1 MKERKRAS
9 FWSLYSS
16 DVCSHTPSL
25 SSLYVTLP
33 AHPLLK
39 RERETE
45 RVEETERQ
53 RERQREEGHGAEQ
66 RASVFSSQFTV
77 APLPG
82 STHPSTITRSQT
94 HLLSLYRQLTTPS
107 HFLCCRTDPQSQIQ
121 RRGGKRKKKK
131 TDSIGTEHTQTH
143 TRTAEQT
150 HQLRGWVEAGEGVWR
165 MEWDLSRMESELR
178 HINPDLLQPSKSFKK
193 PSSGT
198 ITLNV
203 GGFLYTAHRTTLAK
217 QQGSFLEEV
226 ANGKKAVQHTD
237 SMGNPFIDRD
247 GPVFRHVLNYLRTG
261 ELQLPDDFREA
272 GLLRREADF
281 YRLTELVEAV
291 VEWETQ
297 RAALREPAFLEVTDS
312 HERSQGLKVYCSDPA
327 FIDKVKGRL
336 VQISK
341 SRLDGFPEE
350 FVVSSNVIQFR
361 HFIKSEPGSRLVLKE
376 DSTFLCTLD
385 CLKLETVMLALRSGF
400 KLVTCLD
407 SSKGSVVVAEALHF
421 VK

>member
-1 MKERKRAS
+1 
-9 FWSLYSS
+9 
-16 DVCSHTPSL
+16 
-25 SSLYVTLP
+25 
-33 AHPLLK
+33 
-39 RERETE
+39 
-45 RVEETERQ
+45 
-53 RERQREEGHGAEQ
+53 
-66 RASVFSSQFTV
+66 
-77 APLPG
+77 
-82 STHPSTITRSQT
+82 
-94 HLLSLYRQLTTPS
+94 
-107 HFLCCRTDPQSQIQ
+107 
-121 RRGGKRKKKK
+121 
-131 TDSIGTEHTQTH
+131 
-143 TRTAEQT
+143 
-150 HQLRGWVEAGEGVWR
+150 
-165 MEWDLSRMESELR
+165 MEWNLRRMESELR

-217 QQGSFLEEV
+217 HQGSFLEEL
-226 ANGKKAVQHTD
+226 ANGKKPVQHTD

-281 YRLTELVEAV
+281 YHLTELVEAV
-291 VEWETQ
+291 VEWESQ
-297 RAALREPAFLEVTDS
+297 RAAQREAAFLEVTDS
-312 HERSQGLKVYCSDPA
+312 HERSQGLKVYCSDAA
-327 FIDKVKGRL
+327 FLDKIKGRL

-350 FVVSSNVIQFR
+350 FVVSSNMIQFR

-400 KLVTCLD
+400 KLVTSLD
-407 SSKGSVVVAEALHF
+407 SSKGSVVAAEALHF

>member
-1 MKERKRAS
+1 
-9 FWSLYSS
+9 
-16 DVCSHTPSL
+16 
-25 SSLYVTLP
+25 
-33 AHPLLK
+33 
-39 RERETE
+39 
-45 RVEETERQ
+45 
-53 RERQREEGHGAEQ
+53 
-66 RASVFSSQFTV
+66 
-77 APLPG
+77 
-82 STHPSTITRSQT
+82 
-94 HLLSLYRQLTTPS
+94 
-107 HFLCCRTDPQSQIQ
+107 
-121 RRGGKRKKKK
+121 
-131 TDSIGTEHTQTH
+131 
-143 TRTAEQT
+143 
-150 HQLRGWVEAGEGVWR
+150 
-165 MEWDLSRMESELR
+165 MEWNLRRMESELR

-203 GGFLYTAHRTTLAK
+203 GGFLYTAHRTTLSK
-217 QQGSFLEEV
+217 HLGSFLEEL

-281 YRLTELVEAV
+281 YRLSELVEAV
-291 VEWETQ
+291 AEWENH
-297 RAALREPAFLEVTDS
+297 RAAQREPAFLEVTDS
-312 HERSQGLKVYCSDPA
+312 HERSQGLKVYCSDA
-327 FIDKVKGRL
+327 GFIEKVKARL

-385 CLKLETVMLALRSGF
+385 CLKLETVMLALKSGF
-400 KLVTCLD
+400 KLVTALD
-407 SSKGSVVVAEALHF
+407 SSKGSVVTAEALHF

>member
-131 TDSIGTEHTQTH
+131 LTRLVPSTHRH
-143 TRTAEQT
+143 TRAQ
-150 HQLRGWVEAGEGVWR
+150 
-165 MEWDLSRMESELR
+165 LSRHTSSE
-178 HINPDLLQPSKSFKK
+178 
-193 PSSGT
+193 
-198 ITLNV
+198 
-203 GGFLYTAHRTTLAK
+203 A
-217 QQGSFLEEV
+217 
-226 ANGKKAVQHTD
+226 
-237 SMGNPFIDRD
+237 
-247 GPVFRHVLNYLRTG
+247 
-261 ELQLPDDFREA
+261 
-272 GLLRREADF
+272 
-281 YRLTELVEAV
+281 
-291 VEWETQ
+291 
-297 RAALREPAFLEVTDS
+297 
-312 HERSQGLKVYCSDPA
+312 
-327 FIDKVKGRL
+327 
-336 VQISK
+336 
-341 SRLDGFPEE
+341 
-350 FVVSSNVIQFR
+350 
-361 HFIKSEPGSRLVLKE
+361 GSRLE
-376 DSTFLCTLD
+376 R
-385 CLKLETVMLALRSGF
+385 ASGEWNGTSAGW
-400 KLVTCLD
+400 KVN
-407 SSKGSVVVAEALHF
+407 
-421 VK
+421 

>member
-1 MKERKRAS
+1 
-9 FWSLYSS
+9 
-16 DVCSHTPSL
+16 
-25 SSLYVTLP
+25 
-33 AHPLLK
+33 
-39 RERETE
+39 
-45 RVEETERQ
+45 
-53 RERQREEGHGAEQ
+53 
-66 RASVFSSQFTV
+66 
-77 APLPG
+77 
-82 STHPSTITRSQT
+82 
-94 HLLSLYRQLTTPS
+94 
-107 HFLCCRTDPQSQIQ
+107 
-121 RRGGKRKKKK
+121 
-131 TDSIGTEHTQTH
+131 
-143 TRTAEQT
+143 
-150 HQLRGWVEAGEGVWR
+150 
-165 MEWDLSRMESELR
+165 MEWNLRRMESELR

-198 ITLNV
+198 ITINV
-203 GGFLYTAHRTTLAK
+203 GGFLYTAHRTTLSK
-217 QQGSFLEEV
+217 QQGSFLEEL
-226 ANGKKAVQHTD
+226 ANGKKPVQHTD

-281 YRLTELVEAV
+281 YRLSELVEAV
-291 VEWETQ
+291 VEWESQ
-297 RAALREPAFLEVTDS
+297 RAAQREAAFLEVTDS
-312 HERSQGLKVYCSDPA
+312 HERSQGLKVYCSDSI
-327 FIDKVKGRL
+327 FIDKVKARL

-400 KLVTCLD
+400 KLVTSLD
-407 SSKGSVVVAEALHF
+407 SSKGSVVAAEALHF

>member
-45 RVEETERQ
+45 RVEETA
-53 RERQREEGHGAEQ
+53 RERDSERRDTEQNRERVCFQLPVHCRSSARQ
-66 RASVFSSQFTV
+66 HSPIHHHTLSDTFALTIQTADNTFSF
-77 APLPG
+77 PLLPHRPTK
-82 STHPSTITRSQT
+82 S
-94 HLLSLYRQLTTPS
+94 
-107 HFLCCRTDPQSQIQ
+107 DPKE
-121 RRGGKRKKKK
+121 RGEEKEKK